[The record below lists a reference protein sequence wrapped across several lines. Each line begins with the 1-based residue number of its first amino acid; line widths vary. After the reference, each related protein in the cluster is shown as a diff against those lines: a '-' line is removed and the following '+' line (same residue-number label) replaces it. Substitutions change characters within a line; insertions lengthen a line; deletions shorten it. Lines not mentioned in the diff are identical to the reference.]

1 MEDRTEL
8 VDKLW
13 ERIDLLKQTV
23 ALYEK
28 RERLQEE
35 RHRMM
40 IVKVENLRTDLRRA
54 LETLRKSEE
63 IND

>member
-1 MEDRTEL
+1 MADRTEL

-13 ERIDLLKQTV
+13 ERIDLLKEAV
-23 ALYEK
+23 ALYQK
-28 RERLQEE
+28 RERLLEE

-54 LETLRKSEE
+54 LETLRKTEE